1 MSSLELY
8 DIQGNVLRGY
18 GMPFGC
24 HLFVRIES
32 ATLTRRWLAR
42 TAGRVT
48 TAELQAR
55 NNLKF
60 ARNIAFSAA
69 GLERLDVP
77 PAVRAE
83 FSDEFQ
89 AGMAHRSVEIGD
101 VGPSHPDR
109 WTEHAFRTG
118 AAHLVLSVYAA
129 TKHQLESEIDSLKT
143 ELEEADLKVL
153 HERWVERQPQDCE
166 HFGFADGFAQPHVAG
181 APTGKRPTPEATS
194 AVTRPFPPGEFLLG
208 YRDLEGEKPAGPP
221 GALGRNG
228 TYMVYREFNQDVAAF
243 RRFLR
248 HKSEACGMSEELL
261 AAKIVGRWRNGT
273 PLAVSP
279 DDNGLHKGRGN
290 TRLDDFGYADDPAGY
305 RCPIGAHIRRA
316 NPRDSGDD
324 HPDLNLDRSRRHR
337 MIRRGMGYGPR
348 LAPGVFDDDGQ
359 ERGLAFICFVADIGR
374 QFEIVMGQW
383 CNDGNAFRL
392 GSEADLLLGSG
403 EGAMRMTIQGT
414 PPVFLRRSAGE
425 PGGIAPF
432 VTTRGGEYFFLP
444 GIEGLRT
451 LAQGT
456 TFD

>member
-1 MSSLELY
+1 MSALELY

-18 GMPFGC
+18 GMPHGC
-24 HLFVRIES
+24 HVFVRIED
-32 ATLTRRWLAR
+32 ATLARRWLAR
-42 TAGRVT
+42 TVGRVT

-55 NNLKF
+55 NDPKL

-89 AGMAHRSVEIGD
+89 VGMAHRSTELGD

-109 WTEHAFRTG
+109 WKEEAFRSA
-118 AAHLVLSVYAA
+118 AAHLVLSVYAV
-129 TKHQLESEIDSLKT
+129 TRHRLEHEVDQVKT
-143 ELEEADLKVL
+143 ELEEANLKVL
-153 HERWVERQPQDCE
+153 HERWVERQRHDRE
-166 HFGFADGFAQPHVAG
+166 HFGFADGFAQPHVVG
-181 APTGKRPTPEATS
+181 APSGKRPAPEANS

-208 YRDLEGEKPAGPP
+208 YKDLEGEKPPGPA

-228 TYMVYREFNQDVAAF
+228 TYMVYREFDQNVAAF

-248 HKSEACGMSEELL
+248 HKSEACGLSEEHL

-279 DDNGLHKGRGN
+279 DDDGLKKGRGD
-290 TRLDDFGYADDPAGY
+290 TRLDDFGYADDRSGF
-305 RCPIGAHIRRA
+305 RCPLGAHIRRA
-316 NPRDSGDD
+316 NPRDAG
-324 HPDLNLDRSRRHR
+324 PGLELSRRHR
-337 MIRRGMGYGPR
+337 MIRRGMAYGPR
-348 LAPGVFDDDGQ
+348 LAGGALHDDGR

-374 QFEIVMGQW
+374 QFEIVLGQW
-383 CNDGNAFRL
+383 CNDGNAFHL

-403 EGAMRMTIQGT
+403 EGAARMTIQGT

-425 PGGIAPF
+425 PGGMAPF
-432 VTTRGGEYFFLP
+432 VSTRGGEYFYLP

-456 TFD
+456 TFG